1 MTKEDHFQQR
11 SRLQQQVF
19 CIFCISLSLSASPSG
34 ALSTRVTLRASSQR
48 VLVAGEGA
56 LWLACEANV
65 AGTTLSLV
73 LLDRPEP
80 TAPTAVVDKCV
91 ASLAIAHDTTTGAL
105 ASNLCASSKE
115 QDSCILN
122 MQLITCTVGATCF

>member
-1 MTKEDHFQQR
+1 MTEVDRFQQR
-11 SRLQQQVF
+11 SRLQQH
-19 CIFCISLSLSASPSG
+19 IFSILCFSLYLSLSAVPSG

-48 VLVAGEGA
+48 VLVAGDGA

-105 ASNLCASSKE
+105 APN
-115 QDSCILN
+115 
-122 MQLITCTVGATCF
+122 